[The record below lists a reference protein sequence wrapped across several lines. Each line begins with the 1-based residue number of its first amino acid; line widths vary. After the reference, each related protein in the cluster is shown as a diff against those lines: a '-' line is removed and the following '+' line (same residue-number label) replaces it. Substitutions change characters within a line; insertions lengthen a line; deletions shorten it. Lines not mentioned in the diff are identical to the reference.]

1 MFAAFRVCISSIED
15 STAMKSRYNRFD
27 LAMAML
33 PQEAQAEVLA
43 LIDLDLPVP
52 KAGRRIRK
60 RHDDILHLPNRR
72 CNACKAEIL
81 GNVAADL
88 GRLEIVKMLN

>member
-1 MFAAFRVCISSIED
+1 
-15 STAMKSRYNRFD
+15 
-27 LAMAML
+27 MALL
-33 PQEAQAEVLA
+33 PKEAQAEVLA
-43 LIDLDLPVP
+43 LIDLDLPEP

-72 CNACKAEIL
+72 CNACKLEIL

-88 GRLEIVKMLN
+88 GRLEIVQMLN